1 MLLSPP
7 RSSQALLGGDSQPLL
22 PQLQSLFKL
31 ILSFSVFSERLYDFL
46 HAEMDRREA
55 AQRQVARSEKAG
67 TWGVSAAQSAGR
79 GDAAANAALVA
90 ALADFL
96 VEFQRLA
103 HDWHAQLRTFMKALK
118 STNREAHDR
127 LGGGGVGAAAGGA
140 GMGAGSRAPMAT
152 AGEALRSSPIYGD
165 EDDEE
170 EEESELDR
178 SAFGSPLPVSKSSA
192 AAAAAAAAAMASPN
206 GTGNNAPFQSGGVLS
221 ARAQRAVTN
230 LHDLEFLR
238 FRLDFNEYYRNNK
251 EEHARRHA
259 AYVALH
265 GQNGATSKPTSARA
279 TAPAFTAGSR
289 TGSRTATGAAA
300 ASFVNPRAWEE

>member
-1 MLLSPP
+1 MW
-7 RSSQALLGGDSQPLL
+7 SSVQALLGGDSQPLL

-46 HAEMDRREA
+46 HAEMERREA
-55 AQRQVARSEKAG
+55 AQRQVSRSEKTG

-79 GDAAANAALVA
+79 GDAATNAALVA
-90 ALADFL
+90 ALAAFL

-103 HDWHAQLRTFMKALK
+103 HEWQAQLRAFLKALK

-127 LGGGGVGAAAGGA
+127 LGGAAGAAGAAAGG
-140 GMGAGSRAPMAT
+140 RAPTPA
-152 AGEALRSSPIYGD
+152 ESLRSSPTYAD
-165 EDDEE
+165 EEDD

-178 SAFGSPLPVSKSSA
+178 SAFGSPLPLSKSS

-206 GTGNNAPFQSGGVLS
+206 GSVGAAPQSGVLS
-221 ARAQRAVTN
+221 ARAQRAASN

-265 GQNGATSKPTSARA
+265 GHTDASAASKAQSARA
-279 TAPAFTAGSR
+279 PPAPSAARLASR
-289 TGSRTATGAAA
+289 ANTAAA
-300 ASFVNPRAWEE
+300 PSFVNPRAWEE